1 MTHPPGIQANRPQP
15 GVAPLTP
22 CEQQGDAGQ
31 AYPHLLSP
39 LVVRNLHLRNR
50 MVMGAMHTRLE
61 SMDRPIE
68 RIKAFYRARA
78 EGEIALIIT
87 GGISP
92 NLAGRMEDDAPAMT
106 ADADLDWHRAIV
118 DAVRGTGTQVCMQ
131 LLHAG
136 RYAKFDGCVGPSN
149 QRSRINKFT
158 PHPLSTQEVHETI
171 ADYARAARAARDIG
185 YHAVEIMGS
194 EGYLINE
201 FTAPC
206 TNQRSDE
213 FGGSFE
219 GRIRLPIE
227 IIKAVR
233 QAVGHDF
240 AIIYRISALDLVEGG
255 MTGDETLALARRAE
269 QAGADIL
276 NTGIGWHE
284 SDVPTIA
291 HNVPRAGWAYA
302 VQRIK
307 GAVTIPVM
315 ASNRINDP
323 AVAERLLASGQA
335 DLVSMARP
343 LLADPE
349 FARKARLGQAKRI
362 NTCIACNQACLDNI
376 FKHKTATCLVNPRA
390 GRELDWVA
398 QPAPHPKRIAVV
410 GAGAAGMNF
419 AFNAAARGHQV
430 TLFESGPEAG
440 GQLRLARNVPGK
452 TEFDEM
458 LRYFRGRLAEEKVDV
473 RLNCTPTAAQLAGGD
488 FDAVVLA
495 TGVRPRQLA
504 LAGIHRPDVLSY
516 DQVLSGTAPVGE
528 RVLIIGAGAIAYD
541 VVEFLLGD
549 APHAPPLLA
558 DFAAEYGL
566 DISAQS
572 AGGRCPKPERLF
584 ARRQVTL
591 LQRSDK
597 RPGASLALTTGWI
610 KRDKAQRFGVRI
622 LTGVTTQ
629 RIDDAGLHYITTDGR
644 SSTLPFDSVIV
655 CAGQEPVR
663 ELEAQLRHA
672 APSLPVYVVGGADA
686 AAELDARRAIEQASR
701 LALDM
706 A

>member
-1 MTHPPGIQANRPQP
+1 MTDAIQAS
-15 GVAPLTP
+15 
-22 CEQQGDAGQ
+22 
-31 AYPHLLSP
+31 YPHLLSP
-39 LVVRNLHLRNR
+39 LSVRNLHLRNR

-61 SMDRPIE
+61 SMDRPVQ
-68 RIKAFYRARA
+68 RIQAFYRARA
-78 EGEIALIIT
+78 AGEIGLIIT

-106 ADADLDWHRAIV
+106 ADADMDWHRAII
-118 DAVRGTGTQVCMQ
+118 DAMRGTETQVCMQ

-136 RYAKFDGCVGPSN
+136 RYAKFDGCVGPSAL
-149 QRSRINKFT
+149 RARINRFT
-158 PHPLSTQEVHETI
+158 PRALSTQEIQETI
-171 ADYARAARAARDIG
+171 ADYATAARAARDIG

-206 TNQRSDE
+206 TNQRNDAY
-213 FGGSFE
+213 GGDFE
-219 GRIRLPIE
+219 GRIRFPLD
-227 IIKAVR
+227 IIQAVR
-233 QAVGHDF
+233 QAVGSDF

-284 SDVPTIA
+284 SDVPTVA

-307 GAVTIPVM
+307 EVVTIPVM

-323 AVAERLLASGQA
+323 AVAEGLLASGQA
-335 DLVSMARP
+335 DLISMARP
-343 LLADPE
+343 LLADPD
-349 FARKARLGQAKRI
+349 FARKVRLGQGNRI

-376 FKHKTATCLVNPRA
+376 FRHHAATCLVNPRA
-390 GRELDWVA
+390 GREPDWVTL
-398 QPAPHPKRIAVV
+398 PALQPKRIAVV

-430 TLFESGPEAG
+430 TLYEAGPETG
-440 GQLRLARNVPGK
+440 GQLRLARKVPGK

-458 LRYFRGRLAEEKVDV
+458 LRYFRARLTDEGVEV
-473 RLNCTPTAAQLAGGD
+473 RLNCAPSATELVNGQ
-488 FDAVVLA
+488 FDDVVLA

-504 LAGIHRPDVLSY
+504 LAGFDRPNVLTY
-516 DQVLSGTAPVGE
+516 DQVLSGTATVGQ

-541 VVEFLLGD
+541 MVEFLLGP
-549 APHAPPLLA
+549 APHTPATLD

-566 DISAQS
+566 DISARAS
-572 AGGRCPKPERLF
+572 GGRNAKPQGLV

-610 KRDKAQRFGVRI
+610 RRDKVQRFGVTI
-622 LTGVTTQ
+622 LTHVVTR
-629 RIDDAGLHYITTDGR
+629 RIDDAGLHYTSADGNAG
-644 SSTLPFDSVIV
+644 TLPFDTVIV
-655 CAGQEPVR
+655 CAGQESVR
-663 ELEAQLRHA
+663 ELETDLHQL
-672 APSLPVYVVGGADA
+672 APSLPVHVVGGADA

-701 LALDM
+701 LALDI
-706 A
+706 

>member
-1 MTHPPGIQANRPQP
+1 MNPT
-15 GVAPLTP
+15 L
-22 CEQQGDAGQ
+22 
-31 AYPHLLSP
+31 YPKLLSP
-39 LVVRNLHLRNR
+39 LTVRNLSLRNR

-61 SMDRPIE
+61 SMDKPVE
-68 RIKAFYRARA
+68 RIQAFYRARA
-78 EGEIALIIT
+78 EGEIGLIIT

-118 DAVRGTGTQVCMQ
+118 DAVRGTSTQVCMQ
-131 LLHAG
+131 ILHAG
-136 RYAKFDGCVGPSN
+136 RYAKFDGCVGPSAL
-149 QRSRINKFT
+149 RARINKFT
-158 PHPLSTQEVHETI
+158 PHALTIQEVYETI
-171 ADYARAARAARDIG
+171 AAYASAARAARDIG

-206 TNQRSDE
+206 TNQRTDE

-233 QAVGHDF
+233 QAVGPDF

-255 MTGDETLALARRAE
+255 MTGEETLELARRAE
-269 QAGADIL
+269 AAGADIL

-284 SDVPTIA
+284 ADVPTVS
-291 HNVPRAGWAYA
+291 HNVPRGGWAYA
-302 VQRIK
+302 VRRIK
-307 GAVTIPVM
+307 DAVTIPVM

-323 AVAERLLASGQA
+323 AVAESILESGQA

-343 LLADPE
+343 LLADPD
-349 FARKARLGQAKRI
+349 FARKARLGQAQRI

-376 FKHKTATCLVNPRA
+376 FKRQTATCLVNPRA
-390 GRELDWVA
+390 GRELDWVL
-398 QPAPHPKRIAVV
+398 QPAVPVKRIAVV

-419 AFNAAARGHQV
+419 AFNAAERGHRV
-430 TLFESGPEAG
+430 TLFEAGPELG

-458 LRYFRGRLAEEKVDV
+458 LRYFRNRLADEKVTL
-473 RLNCTPTAAQLAGGD
+473 RLNCAVTAEQFSHGD
-488 FDAVVLA
+488 FDEVVLA
-495 TGVRPRQLA
+495 TGVRPRQPELP
-504 LAGIHRPDVLSY
+504 GIHRPDVLPY
-516 DQVLSGTAPVGE
+516 DQVLSGAAPVGA

-541 VVEFLLGD
+541 MVEFLLGD
-549 APHAPPLLA
+549 APHTPPALD

-572 AGGRCPKPERLF
+572 AGGRAPKPERLS

-597 RPGASLALTTGWI
+597 RPGASLAMTTGWI
-610 KRDKAQRFGVRI
+610 RRDKVQRFGVPI
-622 LTGVTTQ
+622 LTGVNIQ
-629 RIDDAGLHYITTDGR
+629 HIDDAGLHYASADG
-644 SSTLPFDSVIV
+644 SVTTLPFDTVIV

-663 ELEAQLRHA
+663 ELEAQLKSI
-672 APSLPVYVVGGADA
+672 APNLPVHVIGGADK

-701 LALDM
+701 LALEI
-706 A
+706 

>member
-1 MTHPPGIQANRPQP
+1 MNP
-15 GVAPLTP
+15 TP
-22 CEQQGDAGQ
+22 
-31 AYPHLLSP
+31 YPKLLSP
-39 LVVRNLHLRNR
+39 LTVRNLSLRNR

-61 SMDRPIE
+61 SMDRPVE
-68 RIKAFYRARA
+68 RIQAFYRARA
-78 EGEIALIIT
+78 EGEIGLIIT

-118 DAVRGTGTQVCMQ
+118 DAVRGTSTQVCMQ
-131 LLHAG
+131 ILHAG
-136 RYAKFDGCVGPSN
+136 RYAKFDGCVGPSALKA
-149 QRSRINKFT
+149 RINKFT
-158 PHPLSTQEVHETI
+158 PHALTTQEVYETI
-171 ADYARAARAARDIG
+171 AAYASAARAARDIG

-206 TNQRSDE
+206 TNQRTDE

-219 GRIRLPIE
+219 GRIRLPIA
-227 IIKAVR
+227 IIQAVR
-233 QAVGHDF
+233 QAVGPDF

-255 MTGDETLALARRAE
+255 MTGEETLELARRAE
-269 QAGADIL
+269 AAGADIL

-284 SDVPTIA
+284 ADVPTVS
-291 HNVPRAGWAYA
+291 HNVPRGGWAYA
-302 VQRIK
+302 VRRIK
-307 GAVTIPVM
+307 DAVTIPVM

-323 AVAERLLASGQA
+323 AVAESILESGQA

-343 LLADPE
+343 LLADPD
-349 FARKARLGQAKRI
+349 FARKTRLGQAQRI

-376 FKHKTATCLVNPRA
+376 FKRQTATCLVNPRA
-390 GRELDWVA
+390 GRELDWVLH
-398 QPAPHPKRIAVV
+398 PAVPVKRIAVV

-419 AFNAAARGHQV
+419 AFNAAERGHLV
-430 TLFESGPEAG
+430 TLFEAGPELG

-458 LRYFRGRLAEEKVDV
+458 LRYFRNRLAEEKVTLQ
-473 RLNCTPTAAQLAGGD
+473 LNCAVTAEQLSHGD
-488 FDAVVLA
+488 FDEVVLA
-495 TGVRPRQLA
+495 TGVRPRQPELPG
-504 LAGIHRPDVLSY
+504 LHRPDVLAY
-516 DQVLSGTAPVGE
+516 DQVLSGAAPVGA

-541 VVEFLLGD
+541 MVEFLLGD
-549 APHAPPLLA
+549 APHTPPALD

-572 AGGRCPKPERLF
+572 AGGRAPKPERLP

-597 RPGASLALTTGWI
+597 RPGASLAMTTGWI
-610 KRDKAQRFGVRI
+610 RRDKVQRFGVPI
-622 LTGVTTQ
+622 LTGVNIQ
-629 RIDDAGLHYITTDGR
+629 HIDDAGLHYTSADG
-644 SSTLPFDSVIV
+644 SVTTLPFDTVIV

-663 ELEAQLRHA
+663 ELEAQLKSI
-672 APSLPVYVVGGADA
+672 APNLPVHVIGGADK

-701 LALDM
+701 LALEI
-706 A
+706 

>member
-1 MTHPPGIQANRPQP
+1 MTQELGSAATPP
-15 GVAPLTP
+15 
-22 CEQQGDAGQ
+22 
-31 AYPHLLSP
+31 YPHLLSP

-61 SMDRPIE
+61 SMDQPMA

-118 DAVRGTGTQVCMQ
+118 DAVRGTDTQVCMQ

-136 RYAKFDGCVGPSN
+136 RYAKFDGCVGPSS
-149 QRSRINKFT
+149 QRARINKFA
-158 PHPLSTQEVHETI
+158 PHVLTTQEVYETI
-171 ADYARAARAARDIG
+171 ADYASAAKAAIDIG

-206 TNQRSDE
+206 TNDRSDE
-213 FGGSFE
+213 FGGDFE
-219 GRIRLPIE
+219 GRIRFPLD

-233 QAVGHDF
+233 QAVGPDF

-255 MTGDETLALARRAE
+255 MTGDETLELARRAE
-269 QAGADIL
+269 AAGADIL

-284 SDVPTIA
+284 SDVPTVS

-307 GAVTIPVM
+307 EVVTIPVM
-315 ASNRINDP
+315 ASNRINAP
-323 AVAERLLASGQA
+323 GVAEDILASSQA

-343 LLADPE
+343 LLADPD
-349 FARKARLGQAKRI
+349 FARKARLGQANRI

-390 GRELDWVA
+390 GRELDWLT
-398 QPAPHPKRIAVV
+398 QPTPHPKRIAVV

-419 AFNAAARGHQV
+419 AFSAAERGHHV
-430 TLFESGPEAG
+430 TLFEAAAETG
-440 GQLRLARNVPGK
+440 GQLCLARNVPGK

-458 LRYFRGRLAEEKVDV
+458 LRYFRGRLAEEQVELK
-473 RLNCTPTAAQLAGGD
+473 LNCAVTAEQLARGG
-488 FDAVVLA
+488 FDEVVLA
-495 TGVRPRQLA
+495 SGVRPRLPEF
-504 LAGIHRPDVLSY
+504 LGSHRPDVLRY
-516 DQVLSGTAPVGE
+516 DQVLSGAATVGE
-528 RVLIIGAGAIAYD
+528 RVLILGAGAIAYD
-541 VVEFLLGD
+541 MVEFLLGD
-549 APHAPPLLA
+549 APHSPPAL
-558 DFAAEYGL
+558 DNFAAEYGL
-566 DISAQS
+566 DLSAQS
-572 AGGRCPKPERLF
+572 AGGRSPRPAQMP
-584 ARRQVTL
+584 ARRQVTM

-597 RPGASLALTTGWI
+597 RPGASLAMTTGWI
-610 KRDKAQRFGVRI
+610 RRDKVQRFGVPI
-622 LTGVTTQ
+622 LTGANIQ
-629 RIDDAGLHYITTDGR
+629 HIDDVGLHYTAADG
-644 SSTLPFDSVIV
+644 SVTTLPFDTVII

-663 ELEAQLRHA
+663 ELEAQLKTI
-672 APSLPVYVVGGADA
+672 APNLPVHVVGGADK

-701 LALDM
+701 LALEI
-706 A
+706 

>member
-1 MTHPPGIQANRPQP
+1 MSH
-15 GVAPLTP
+15 APHNP
-22 CEQQGDAGQ
+22 
-31 AYPHLLSP
+31 YPSLLSP
-39 LVVRNLHLRNR
+39 LTVRNLSLRNR

-61 SMDRPIE
+61 SMDRPVE

-92 NLAGRMEDDAPAMT
+92 NLVGRMEGDAPAMT
-106 ADADLDWHRAIV
+106 ADADLDWHQAIIE
-118 DAVRGTGTQVCMQ
+118 AVRGTNTQVCMQ

-136 RYAKFDGCVGPSN
+136 RYAKFDGCVGPSS
-149 QRSRINKFT
+149 QRARINKFT
-158 PHPLSTQEVHETI
+158 PHALTTQETLQTI
-171 ADYARAARAARDIG
+171 ADYAIAAMVARDIG

-206 TNQRSDE
+206 TNQRTDD
-213 FGGSFE
+213 FGGNFE

-227 IIKAVR
+227 ILKAVR
-233 QAVGHDF
+233 QAVGPDF
-240 AIIYRISALDLVEGG
+240 AIIYRISALDLMEGG
-255 MTGDETLALARRAE
+255 MTGAETLELARRA
-269 QAGADIL
+269 QAAGADML

-284 SDVPTIA
+284 SDVPTVS

-302 VQRIK
+302 VRRIK
-307 GAVTIPVM
+307 EVVTIPVI

-323 AVAERLLASGQA
+323 AVAENLLASGQA

-343 LLADPE
+343 LLADPD
-349 FARKARLGQAKRI
+349 FARKARLGQAQRI

-376 FKHKTATCLVNPRA
+376 FRHKTATCLVNPRA
-390 GRELDWVA
+390 GRELDWVTH
-398 QPAPHPKRIAVV
+398 PASRPKRIAVV
-410 GAGAAGMNF
+410 GAGAAGMAF

-430 TLFESGPEAG
+430 TLFEASPEAG

-458 LRYFRGRLAEEKVDV
+458 LRYFRGRLTEEKVDV
-473 RLNCTPTAAQLAGGD
+473 RLNCTATAEQLSNGD
-488 FDAVVLA
+488 FDDIVLA
-495 TGVRPRQLA
+495 TGVRPRQPELP
-504 LAGIHRPDVLSY
+504 GIDRPDVLRY
-516 DQVLSGTAPVGE
+516 DQVLSGVAHVGE

-541 VVEFLLGD
+541 MVEFLLGD
-549 APHAPPLLA
+549 APHCPPMLA
-558 DFAAEYGL
+558 DFALEYGL
-566 DISAQS
+566 DLSAQS
-572 AGGRCPKPERLF
+572 AGGRSPRSPHLS

-597 RPGASLALTTGWI
+597 RPGASLAVTTGWI
-610 KRDKAQRFGVRI
+610 RRDKVMRLAVPI

-629 RIDDAGLHYITTDGR
+629 RIDDEGLHYAAADGIVV
-644 SSTLPFDSVIV
+644 TLPFNTVII

-663 ELEAQLRHA
+663 ELQAQLQSI
-672 APSLPVYVVGGADA
+672 APGFPVHVIGGADK

-701 LALDM
+701 LALEI
-706 A
+706 

>member
-1 MTHPPGIQANRPQP
+1 
-15 GVAPLTP
+15 
-22 CEQQGDAGQ
+22 
-31 AYPHLLSP
+31 
-39 LVVRNLHLRNR
+39 

-68 RIKAFYRARA
+68 RIQAFYHARA

-87 GGISP
+87 GGVSP
-92 NLAGRMEDDAPAMT
+92 NHEGRMEDDAPVMA

-118 DAVRGTGTQVCMQ
+118 EAVRGTDTQVCLQ

-136 RYAKFDGCVGPSN
+136 RYAKIEGCVGPGK
-149 QRSRINKFT
+149 QRARINKFT
-158 PHPLSTQEVHETI
+158 PHALTTQEVWNTI
-171 ADYARAARAARDIG
+171 GDYARAAVLARDLG

-206 TNQRSDE
+206 TNDRSDE
-213 FGGSFE
+213 FGGDFE
-219 GRIRLPIE
+219 GRIRFPLE
-227 IIKAVR
+227 ILKAVR
-233 QAVGHDF
+233 QAVGPDF

-255 MTGDETLALARRAE
+255 MTGDETLALARRVE

-284 SDVPTIA
+284 SDVPTVS
-291 HNVPRAGWAYA
+291 HNVPRAGWTYA
-302 VQRIK
+302 VSRIK
-307 GAVTIPVM
+307 AVVNIPVM

-323 AVAERLLASGQA
+323 AVAEDLLASGQA

-343 LLADPE
+343 LLADPD
-349 FARKARLGQAKRI
+349 FARKARLGQARRI

-376 FKHKTATCLVNPRA
+376 FRHKTATCLVNPRA
-390 GRELDWVA
+390 GRELDWVTHA
-398 QPAPHPKRIAVV
+398 ASHPKRIAVV

-430 TLFESGPEAG
+430 TLFEAGAEPG
-440 GQLRLARNVPGK
+440 GQLRLARKVPGK

-458 LRYFRGRLAEEKVDV
+458 LRYFRGRLTEENVDL
-473 RLNCTPTAAQLAGGD
+473 RLNCAATVAQLASGD
-488 FDAVVLA
+488 FDEVVLA
-495 TGVRPRQLA
+495 TGVRPRQPE
-504 LAGIHRPDVLSY
+504 LAGVHRPDVLSY
-516 DQVLSGTAPVGE
+516 DQVLSGAAPVGE

-541 VVEFLLGD
+541 MVEFLLGD
-549 APHAPPLLA
+549 APHTPPALD
-558 DFAAEYGL
+558 DFATEYGL

-572 AGGRCPKPERLF
+572 AGGRAGRSDHRP
-584 ARRQVTL
+584 ARRQVTM

-597 RPGASLALTTGWI
+597 RPGASLAVTTGWI
-610 KRDKAQRFGVRI
+610 RRDKVLRWGVPI
-622 LTGVTTQ
+622 LTGVRTQ
-629 RIDDAGLHYITTDGR
+629 RIDDEGLHYTTPDGNEA
-644 SSTLPFDSVIV
+644 TLPFDTVIL

-663 ELEAQLRHA
+663 ELEAALHTA
-672 APSLPVYVVGGADA
+672 APGLPVHVVGGADN

-701 LALDM
+701 LALEI
-706 A
+706 